1 MLDSP
6 DLMDGSAAP
15 GEPGP
20 EEEVG
25 FYPIV
30 TFSVQLDHFI
40 PSFLSYSQY
49 QFFFESDNR
58 VSPQVRKASLSVR
71 GKRATDRGLRG
82 LA

>member
-40 PSFLSYSQY
+40 PGFHIQYLFFL
-49 QFFFESDNR
+49 
-58 VSPQVRKASLSVR
+58 K
-71 GKRATDRGLRG
+71 
-82 LA
+82 